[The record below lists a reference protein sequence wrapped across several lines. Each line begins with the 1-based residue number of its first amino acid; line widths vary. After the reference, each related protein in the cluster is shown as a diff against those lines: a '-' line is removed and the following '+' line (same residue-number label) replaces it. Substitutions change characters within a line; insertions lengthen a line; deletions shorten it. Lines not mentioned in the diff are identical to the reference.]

1 MMQCFPPVGANSLAA
16 LVLTHCLTASKQT
29 HNGVTMTTSQW
40 RFGGLGALLS
50 SLVAGRCVNVSGGC
64 EVTFP
69 CSCFCGSLMWASMR

>member
-50 SLVAGRCVNVSGGC
+50 SLAAGRCWWRVGVFSEWLGWEESWVSY
-64 EVTFP
+64 
-69 CSCFCGSLMWASMR
+69 S